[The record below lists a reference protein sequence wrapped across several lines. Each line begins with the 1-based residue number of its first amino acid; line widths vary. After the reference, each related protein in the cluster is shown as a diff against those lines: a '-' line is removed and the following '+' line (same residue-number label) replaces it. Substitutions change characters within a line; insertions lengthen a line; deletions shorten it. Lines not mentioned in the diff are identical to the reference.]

1 MKKLIVLFISL
12 VAAGAIFH
20 SCDDSKTYAEMLE
33 EERDGVEDFIN
44 KYNIQVISESEFL
57 VDTVTRCE
65 ENGHPGYNQYVGFSN
80 GVYMQIVKRFGCPRG
95 SYEPYPNLQS
105 APPFEN
111 NNLILVR
118 FIENYILTD
127 SITPVS
133 NVDNPIQIMNIYP
146 TGFRYTVS
154 GTSIYGQ
161 FANEPGLAPYALYNT
176 SYYDL
181 TLNAMYGTSVP
192 AGWLMAL
199 QYVRDGA
206 HVKLIVPSKSGHT
219 IAQKYVYPYFYDI
232 QNFNID

>member
-57 VDTVTRCE
+57 VDTVTKCE

-95 SYEPYPNLQS
+95 STERYPNIES
-105 APPFEN
+105 ALPFEN
-111 NNLILVR
+111 NNLILVT
-118 FIENYILTD
+118 FTEKNVLND
-127 SITPVS
+127 STTIVS
-133 NVDNPIQIMNIYP
+133 NYQNPYYPFMNVYP
-146 TGFRYTVS
+146 DGFRYTAD
-154 GTSIYGQ
+154 GTTIYGQ
-161 FANEPGLAPYALYNT
+161 FAQETGLL
-176 SYYDL
+176 SYYYYSYS
-181 TLNAMYGTSVP
+181 MSGQYGTSVP

-199 QYVRDGA
+199 QYIKDGGHVR
-206 HVKLIVPSKSGHT
+206 LIVPSKSGHT
-219 IAQKYVYPYFYDI
+219 IAQKYVTPYYYDI
-232 QNFNID
+232 RNFTIY